1 MRRRSPLLLIIIIA
15 VSCHAVRAAQQFTNV
30 TAAAG
35 VAMSGLGAAA
45 AFGDFTGDGLPDLV
59 ISRNSPDYAVF
70 VYTND
75 GDGTFTNVTA
85 GCGISGY
92 LGSLAWADYDGDG
105 DLDLAGDYGNLV
117 LYSNDGDGTFTNVTA
132 AAGLAGVSTAKP
144 VFLDYDNDGELDI
157 LAAAADCRL
166 FHNDGGGVFSETTV
180 AAGLG
185 AATADWSA
193 VAFDYDDDGDS
204 DIYLPN
210 DPASALWSNDGDGTF
225 SDVTG
230 TAGVANAGSD
240 PSGVAVGDYDGDG
253 DLDLY
258 VVNIGEL
265 PFDPDYHRLY
275 ANNGDGTFTDVTGA
289 AGVGCYGDG
298 RTAWFL
304 DYDRDGLL
312 DLFAASHV
320 SDNAMYHN
328 DGDGTFT
335 DRATVLN
342 LDRPWDSFAATWA
355 DYDLDGDLDAY
366 LAGHFD
372 NRLVR
377 NDDAPGNHLRLT
389 LVGVTSNA
397 SALGARVRIT
407 LDSGERWEELTGGGG
422 LQGRRELPLTI
433 GLGGDDSVDLRVL
446 WPSGLVED
454 YPDLP
459 AGANL
464 TVTEGDGIEFDTP
477 GVEFT
482 GGVVDDGALLE
493 WSSADDGGGIVAW
506 VLERDGD
513 RLVELEASRSAYLD
527 RDAAAGRVHRYL
539 LTART
544 AAGHVH
550 RYGPVEL
557 LIPEDSPADFRLS
570 APWPNPADGALSCRY
585 ALPEGIEGELALY
598 DCAGRRLSS
607 LPLTGRGEVELS
619 TAALPAGVYLLR
631 LSAPARSITR
641 RVLVR

>member
-1 MRRRSPLLLIIIIA
+1 MRRLPLMFCLLVVVPFHGA
-15 VSCHAVRAAQQFTNV
+15 GAAQQFTNV
-30 TAAAG
+30 TGAAG

-85 GCGISGY
+85 SCGIGGY

-105 DLDLAGDYGNLV
+105 DLDLAGDNGNLV
-117 LYSNDGDGTFTNVTA
+117 LYSNDGDGTFTNVTG
-132 AAGLAGVSTAKP
+132 AAGLVGVSTTKP
-144 VFLDYDNDGELDI
+144 VFLDYDNDGGLDI
-157 LAAAADCRL
+157 LAAAHDCRL
-166 FHNDGGGVFSETTV
+166 FHNDGGGVFSETT
-180 AAGLG
+180 ASAGLG

-204 DIYLPN
+204 DLYLPN
-210 DPASALWSNDGDGTF
+210 DPVSALWSNDGDGTF
-225 SDVTG
+225 TDVTG
-230 TAGVANAGSD
+230 AAGVGNAGSD

-265 PFDPDYHRLY
+265 PFEPDYHRLY
-275 ANNGDGTFTDVTGA
+275 ANDGDGTFTDVTGA

-328 DGDGTFT
+328 DGDGGFT
-335 DRATVLN
+335 DRATALN
-342 LDRPWDSFAATWA
+342 IDRPWDSFAATWA
-355 DYDLDGDLDAY
+355 DYDLDGDLDVY

-372 NRLVR
+372 NRLLR

-397 SALGARVRIT
+397 SALGARVRVT
-407 LDSGERWEELTGGGG
+407 LDSGECWEELTGGGG
-422 LQGRRELPLTI
+422 LQGRREPPLTI
-433 GLGGDDSVDLRVL
+433 GLGGDDSVDLRIW

-454 YPDLP
+454 YTDLP

-464 TVTEGDGIEFDTP
+464 TVTEGDGVEFDAP
-477 GVEFT
+477 GIEFT
-482 GGVVDDGALLE
+482 GRVVDDGALLE
-493 WSSADDGGGIVAW
+493 WSSDDGNTGIVAW
-506 VLERDGD
+506 VLERDGG
-513 RLVELEASRSAYLD
+513 RLIELEASRSAFLD
-527 RDAAAGRVHRYL
+527 RDAAAGRAHRYL
-539 LTART
+539 LTALT
-544 AAGHVH
+544 AEGPAHS
-550 RYGPVEL
+550 YGPVEL
-557 LIPEDSPADFRLS
+557 RIPEDSPADFRLS
-570 APWPNPADGALSCRY
+570 VPWPNPASDASSCRY
-585 ALPEGIEGELALY
+585 ALPEGVTGELALY
-598 DCAGRRLSS
+598 DCAGRWLSS
-607 LPLTGRGEVELS
+607 LSLTGRGEVELE